1 MKPFR
6 WFAAAIGLSLVL
18 LSLWQILAAQN
29 GLQVVHIPNTTP
41 PVTVFSP
48 AGGAAASRPV
58 VLVGHGFAGS
68 DVIMRGFALTL
79 AHAGYTVVTWDFD
92 GHGANPRPFPADWT
106 SSNGALVADAEQALQ
121 AAINQDLADSQRVAI
136 LGHSMG
142 SGVALVYGQKHPET
156 AVTIAV
162 SPVTQTVTL
171 YLPKNLL
178 LMAGT
183 AEQSFLDNARNL
195 LAQAGGAG
203 GDPKLGTARQLIP
216 IQGANH
222 LTILFAN
229 PAHQAARDWLDAAF
243 GPQPGAIAYVEH
255 SIWWYVL
262 GVVGTLIFAVA
273 LAGWLAEKMPIS
285 KSTRPLWRRFGA
297 LLAGVFVA
305 TLVLWLVGKVGLHLE
320 YSLGL
325 LVGGYLLVWF
335 AVAGLIGLALM
346 GVRPG
351 RITMWMAVAGGITFA
366 VLWLG
371 IGLLGS
377 LVWEPWL
384 MISQRLILWPLGT
397 LLLLP
402 WFLAVGEA
410 LRGSGWLGQA
420 GWWLAESVL
429 VAGSLVLAMR
439 LTPVIGFMALI
450 LPVFPIVF
458 AVQIA
463 ANAPYR
469 GGWPFALSG
478 ALFTSWMLLV
488 VFPLS

>member
-1 MKPFR
+1 MKPLR
-6 WFAAAIGLSLVL
+6 WLAAALGLLLVL
-18 LSLWQILAAQN
+18 LSLWQILTAQD
-29 GLQVVHIPNTTP
+29 GLQVIRIPDSTP

-48 AGGAAASRPV
+48 AGGMAAGHPT
-58 VLVGHGFAGS
+58 VLVGHGFSGS
-68 DVIMRGFALTL
+68 QVIMRSFALTL
-79 AHAGYTVVTWDFD
+79 AHAGYSVVTWDFD
-92 GHGANPRPFPADWT
+92 GHGANPRPFPMDWA
-106 SSNGALVADAEQALQ
+106 SSNAALVADAEQALQ
-121 AAINQDLADSQRVAI
+121 AAVKQGLADPKRVAI

-142 SGVALVYGQKHPET
+142 SGVALAYGQKHPET
-156 AVTIAV
+156 AATIAV
-162 SPVTQTVTL
+162 SPVSQPVTPS
-171 YLPKNLL
+171 LPKNLL

-183 AEQSFLDNARNL
+183 SEQSFLDNARDL

-203 GDPKLGTARQLIP
+203 GDPSLGTARQLTPIP
-216 IQGANH
+216 GANH

-229 PAHQAARDWLDAAF
+229 PAFQAARGWLDATF
-243 GPQPGAIAYVEH
+243 GSQPSASAYIDRN
-255 SIWWYVL
+255 IWWYVL

-273 LAGWLAEKMPIS
+273 LAAWFSEKLPAS
-285 KSTRPLWRRFGA
+285 KSTRPLWRRLGA
-297 LLAGVFVA
+297 LLAGVLGG
-305 TLVLWLVGKVGLHLE
+305 TLALWLVEKAGLHLE

-325 LVGGYLLVWF
+325 LIGGYLLVWF
-335 AVAGLIGLALM
+335 AASGLIGLALM

-351 RITMWMAVAGGITFA
+351 RITVWMVAAGAITFT

-384 MISQRLILWPLGT
+384 MISRRLVLWPVGT

-402 WFLAVGEA
+402 WFLAIGEA

-420 GWWLAESVL
+420 GWWLAESLL
-429 VAGSLVLAMR
+429 VAGGLVLAMN

-458 AVQIA
+458 AVQVV

-469 GGWPFALSG
+469 GGWPFALSS
-478 ALFTSWMLLV
+478 ALFTSWLLLV